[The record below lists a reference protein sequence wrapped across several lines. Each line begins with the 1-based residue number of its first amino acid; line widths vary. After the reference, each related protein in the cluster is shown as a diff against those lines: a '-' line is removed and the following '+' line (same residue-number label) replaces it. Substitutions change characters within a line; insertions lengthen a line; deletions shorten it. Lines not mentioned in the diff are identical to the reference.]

1 MQHLCMV
8 LAITICR
15 RILRHKQCSAMAI
28 ICTLLRMADSM
39 PDLLPQTKDVTG
51 CLYTV
56 RLSAYRVIRMVQSRQ
71 KAKIETLLLRFLC
84 RPITDLNST
93 QKLRATF

>member
-28 ICTLLRMADSM
+28 ICMLLPKADAM
-39 PDLLPQTKDVTG
+39 PDLIPHTKVETG
-51 CLYTV
+51 CWYTV

-71 KAKIETLLLRFLC
+71 KAKTETLLMRFLC